1 VAKRQHAVKSD
12 EHELGLTPAGS
23 AFTDL
28 VVQTLRLHGMLIAAG
43 NAMAKPVGQTE
54 TRWQVMGVIE
64 HGPATV
70 AEIARFFGLARQSV
84 QRTAHAL
91 ARDGLAAFEENPR
104 HRRAKLVRLTPAGVS
119 VLRTIQAA
127 QRQWADVLGAEL
139 GEPDLRLAANVLER
153 VRKALASARP
163 SG

>member
-1 VAKRQHAVKSD
+1 MARRQHAVKSAD
-12 EHELGLTPAGS
+12 HEIELTPAGN

-28 VVQTLRLHGMLIAAG
+28 VVQTLRLHGLLIAAG

-70 AEIARFFGLARQSV
+70 AEIARVFGLARQSV
-84 QRTAHAL
+84 QRTADAL
-91 ARDGLAAFEENPR
+91 VRDGLAAYEENPR

-119 VLRTIQAA
+119 VLRTIQMA
-127 QRQWADVLGAEL
+127 QREWADALGAEV
-139 GEPDLRLAANVLER
+139 GEQDLRLAAEVLAR
-153 VRKALASARP
+153 VRRALAKA
-163 SG
+163 

>member
-1 VAKRQHAVKSD
+1 MARRQHAVKSAD
-12 EHELGLTPAGS
+12 HEIELTPAGN

-28 VVQTLRLHGMLIAAG
+28 VVQTLRLHGLLIAAG

-70 AEIARFFGLARQSV
+70 AEIARVFGLARQSV
-84 QRTAHAL
+84 QRTADAL
-91 ARDGLAAFEENPR
+91 VRDGLAAYEENPR

-119 VLRTIQAA
+119 VLRTIQMA
-127 QRQWADVLGAEL
+127 QREWADALGAEV
-139 GEPDLRLAANVLER
+139 GEQDLRLAADVLAR
-153 VRKALASARP
+153 VRRALAKA
-163 SG
+163 